1 MRTST
6 AGVERGH
13 EREATILCPIR
24 CPYPFARFFIGGG
37 SRISRKL
44 GSISSGAHCNHD
56 TTADNGGPLLQPAEL
71 VFNSGQYYRLTID
84 CPDVRDDLTGWRI
97 EMPEFLNN
105 AHLRLVTVGDIE
117 VHLQGL
123 SFNAIECDEV
133 GAAHVS
139 FVPIKPGAYPLY
151 VGNVPL
157 AVGRPIGEAGVQRQ
171 GKFVFGTILVQ

>member
-1 MRTST
+1 MS
-6 AGVERGH
+6 AKPQFFVLSIAFILLHAFSSVAVSESLGNLAQYPPER
-13 EREATILCPIR
+13 
-24 CPYPFARFFIGGG
+24 IG
-37 SRISRKL
+37 IA
-44 GSISSGAHCNHD
+44 I
-56 TTADNGGPLLQPAEL
+56 TTGDNGAPLLQPEEL
-71 VFNSGQYYRLTID
+71 VLNSGQYYRLTID

-97 EMPEFLNN
+97 EMSEFLNN

-171 GKFVFGTILVQ
+171 GKFVFGTITVQ